1 MSTFISSCQNKFLIK
16 MNKFYVTSSLPY
28 MNSKPHIGH
37 ALEIVQADVVA
48 RWKRMNGFSVFFMT
62 GTDEH
67 GSKIAKI
74 AQEEGATPQAVV
86 ERNSA
91 LFAELKPLLNLSYD
105 YFIRTSD
112 KDNHWPGAIALWEKM
127 VLAGDL
133 YKGSYSGLYCV
144 GCEAFITK
152 KDLVDGECP
161 FHKTVPESV
170 KEDNYFFKLSKYAD
184 QIAEKIKS
192 KEFEIIPAGRA
203 KETLNFI
210 KQGLEDISFS
220 RPADKLP
227 WGIPVP
233 GDSDQTMY
241 VWGDALSSYV
251 GGIGY
256 GRDEKSFVQWWPAD
270 LHMLGK
276 DIMRFHVIIWPA
288 MILSA
293 GLPLPKKIFVHG
305 FIDSGGQ
312 KMSKSLGNVIDPIE
326 AVDQHGIDA
335 VRYYLLREIP
345 STGDGDFSW
354 QRFEEVYNGELADNL
369 GNLLSRVLQMAHKY
383 FDGKVPASHNK
394 EMDEARVAW
403 SDLNKHMDE
412 LNFQKAILSINKYIA
427 SLNVLVDEK
436 KPWELAKE
444 DNKQELQEVI
454 YTLLEG
460 LRLSALM
467 IYSFLPDTANA
478 IYEHLGLDRIDKGA
492 LNLEQEIQ
500 WGGLVEGQII
510 KQPSILFPKTLHK

>member
-1 MSTFISSCQNKFLIK
+1 
-16 MNKFYVTSSLPY
+16 

-48 RWKRMNGFSVFFMT
+48 RWQRMNGASVFFMT

-74 AQEEGATPQAVV
+74 AQKEGTTPQAIA
-86 ERNSA
+86 EHNSA

-112 KDNHWPGAIALWEKM
+112 KDNHWPGTIALWEKM
-127 VLAGDL
+127 AAAGDI
-133 YKGSYSGLYCV
+133 YKGSYNGLYCV
-144 GCEAFITK
+144 GCEAFIAEK
-152 KDLVDGECP
+152 ELVDGKCQ
-161 FHKTVPESV
+161 FHNAVPELI
-170 KEDNYFFKLSKYAD
+170 KEENYFFKLSKYAT
-184 QIAEKIKS
+184 QIADKIKS
-192 KEFEIIPAGRA
+192 KEFEIIPEGRA

-210 KQGLEDISFS
+210 EQGLEDISFS

-227 WGIPVP
+227 WGIPIP
-233 GDSDQTMY
+233 GDSAQTMY
-241 VWGDALSSYV
+241 VWSDALSNYIS
-251 GGIGY
+251 GIGY
-256 GRDEKSFVQWWPAD
+256 GRDEKNFKKWWPAD

-288 MILSA
+288 MLLSA

-305 FIDSGGQ
+305 FIDSSGQ

-326 AVDQHGIDA
+326 VVDQHGIDA
-335 VRYYLLREIP
+335 ARYYLLREIP
-345 STGDGDFSW
+345 ATGDGDFSW
-354 QRFEEVYNGELADNL
+354 QRFEKVYNGELADNL

-383 FDGKVPASHNK
+383 FGGKVPAVYNK
-394 EMDEARVAW
+394 KLDTFEMAW
-403 SDLNKHMDE
+403 SDLNKYMNE

-436 KPWELAKE
+436 KPWELAKT
-444 DNKQELQEVI
+444 NNQQELQEVI

-467 IYSFLPDTANA
+467 LYPFIPDTANT

-492 LNLEQEIQ
+492 LDLKHEIQ
-500 WGGLVEGQII
+500 WGGLTEDQII
-510 KQPSILFPKTLHK
+510 KQPFILFPKTPHK